1 MDPQIAQIFADS
13 HTENAHGWTVAA
25 LAFRDAMMLRN
36 LFTFPS
42 GNLRTS
48 AKSADLSNCR

>member
-48 AKSADLSNCR
+48 AKSADLS